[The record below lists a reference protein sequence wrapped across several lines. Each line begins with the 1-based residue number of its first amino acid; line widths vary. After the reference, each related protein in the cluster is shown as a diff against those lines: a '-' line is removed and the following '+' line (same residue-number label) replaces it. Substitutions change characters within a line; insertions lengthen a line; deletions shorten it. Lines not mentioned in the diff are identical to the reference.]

1 MSSVSP
7 CSRLDACVQKLV
19 PTGSRGEG
27 KALLLTSSDTKDMR
41 SHEGLPLKLERSIL
55 KGFPWVRGLST
66 SIGSA
71 AESLSIR
78 EVASQFLIGVWL
90 GCTVLLGVVS
100 LIVIL
105 LADPPL
111 VVTAILALLVAVPA
125 SMVLLRGVVD
135 GFSPRGRLPRYTT
148 SSLALLVCYL
158 VAAAGSLAAL
168 AMP

>member
-1 MSSVSP
+1 
-7 CSRLDACVQKLV
+7 
-19 PTGSRGEG
+19 
-27 KALLLTSSDTKDMR
+27 MR
-41 SHEGLPLKLERSIL
+41 SHEGLPLKLDRWIL

-71 AESLSIR
+71 DESPSNR

-90 GCTVLLGVVS
+90 GCTVLVGVAS
-100 LIVIL
+100 LTVIL

-135 GFSPRGRLPRYTT
+135 GLSPRGRLPKYTT
-148 SSLALLVCYL
+148 SSLALLACYL